1 MAPMLFVSFKPRFR
15 LWSANCATAK
25 TVKIESDNLI
35 MKTCLTC
42 GASVADDADVCPDC
56 GMEFESA
63 PAPMPNAPGALDANV
78 AGDAGSAAP
87 NEGAGF
93 TVDFS
98 APGDHNSGAA
108 FELDDMDF
116 DFSQP
121 ATPVVLEKSAPTP
134 APVAAPVAANTAH
147 ITLRRGGALTS
158 DSFRF
163 GSGAVV
169 GRFDPDS
176 GPVDVDLAPLP
187 EASYVSRHHAE
198 FRHDAGTGQWFVRDM
213 GSSNG
218 TFWRAQ
224 GAGAFARLSG
234 EQELN
239 AGDEISLGNARFEF
253 GVD

>member
-1 MAPMLFVSFKPRFR
+1 
-15 LWSANCATAK
+15 
-25 TVKIESDNLI
+25 

-42 GASVADDADVCPDC
+42 GASVADDADVCSDC
-56 GMEFESA
+56 GMEFESDGAPSA
-63 PAPMPNAPGALDANV
+63 PAASND
-78 AGDAGSAAP
+78 
-87 NEGAGF
+87 GAGF
-93 TVDFS
+93 TVDFGEGS
-98 APGDHNSGAA
+98 SDADNSFAAADGSEPDFEFAPAES
-108 FELDDMDF
+108 
-116 DFSQP
+116 
-121 ATPVVLEKSAPTP
+121 TVVLEKSDPAPTASSTAATP
-134 APVAAPVAANTAH
+134 SPMATPAAPTAMAH
-147 ITLRRGGALTS
+147 LTLRRGGALTNE
-158 DSFRF
+158 SFRF

-198 FRHDAGTGQWFVRDM
+198 FRRDAGNDKWFVKDM

-218 TFWRAQ
+218 TFWRAG
-224 GAGAFARLSG
+224 GAGAFSRLSG

>member
-1 MAPMLFVSFKPRFR
+1 
-15 LWSANCATAK
+15 
-25 TVKIESDNLI
+25 

-56 GMEFESA
+56 GMEFESV
-63 PAPMPNAPGALDANV
+63 PAANAPQI
-78 AGDAGSAAP
+78 AP
-87 NEGAGF
+87 IASGGNDGAGY
-93 TVDFS
+93 TVDFGNEFGGDNAAEPMNLD
-98 APGDHNSGAA
+98 APNYEFSPSDSTVV
-108 FELDDMDF
+108 LDK
-116 DFSQP
+116 SQI
-121 ATPVVLEKSAPTP
+121 ASTPVPT
-134 APVAAPVAANTAH
+134 AATATEMAH

-158 DSFRF
+158 ETFRF
-163 GSGAVV
+163 ASGAVV

-198 FRHDAGTGQWFVRDM
+198 FRRDGGNSKWFVKDM

-218 TFWRAQ
+218 TFWRAG
-224 GAGAFARLSG
+224 GAGAFSRLSG

>member
-1 MAPMLFVSFKPRFR
+1 
-15 LWSANCATAK
+15 
-25 TVKIESDNLI
+25 

-63 PAPMPNAPGALDANV
+63 PTSSTPQATPAINSDGDS
-78 AGDAGSAAP
+78 AGY
-87 NEGAGF
+87 
-93 TVDFS
+93 TVDFGNEFGGDNAASLANADESNHEFS
-98 APGDHNSGAA
+98 ASEP
-108 FELDDMDF
+108 
-116 DFSQP
+116 
-121 ATPVVLEKSAPTP
+121 TVVLDKSEPISTP
-134 APVAAPVAANTAH
+134 APVAATPTDTAH
-147 ITLRRGGALTS
+147 ITLRRGGALTNET
-158 DSFRF
+158 FRF
-163 GSGAVV
+163 ASGAVV

-198 FRHDAGTGQWFVRDM
+198 FRRDGGNDKWFVKDM

-218 TFWRAQ
+218 TFWRAG
-224 GAGAFARLSG
+224 GAGAFSRLSG
-234 EQELN
+234 EQELS

>member
-1 MAPMLFVSFKPRFR
+1 
-15 LWSANCATAK
+15 
-25 TVKIESDNLI
+25 

-63 PAPMPNAPGALDANV
+63 PAASGPQSAPAISSASDS
-78 AGDAGSAAP
+78 AGY
-87 NEGAGF
+87 
-93 TVDFS
+93 TVDFGNEFG
-98 APGDHNSGAA
+98 GDNAV
-108 FELDDMDF
+108 
-116 DFSQP
+116 
-121 ATPVVLEKSAPTP
+121 ATPVNADESNYELSASEPSVVLDKSEPVVTPT
-134 APVAAPVAANTAH
+134 PVAATPTDTAH

-158 DSFRF
+158 ETFRF
-163 GSGAVV
+163 ASGAVV

-198 FRHDAGTGQWFVRDM
+198 FRRDGGNDKWFVKDM

-218 TFWRAQ
+218 TFWRAG
-224 GAGAFARLSG
+224 GAGAFSRLSG
-234 EQELN
+234 EQELI

-253 GVD
+253 GVN

>member
-1 MAPMLFVSFKPRFR
+1 
-15 LWSANCATAK
+15 
-25 TVKIESDNLI
+25 

-56 GMEFESA
+56 GMEFETAIAPQPA
-63 PAPMPNAPGALDANV
+63 PA
-78 AGDAGSAAP
+78 AGD

-93 TVDFS
+93 TVDFGNEFGAQNS
-98 APGDHNSGAA
+98 AVAPIVLDAPA
-108 FELDDMDF
+108 FEF
-116 DFSQP
+116 TESEP
-121 ATPVVLEKSAPTP
+121 PVVLEKSAPTAAT
-134 APVAAPVAANTAH
+134 APDSPSDTAH
-147 ITLRRGGALTS
+147 ITLLRGGALTS
-158 DSFRF
+158 ESFRF
-163 GSGAVV
+163 SSGAVV

-198 FRHDAGTGQWFVRDM
+198 FRRDGGNGKWFVRDM

-218 TFWRAQ
+218 TFWRAG
-224 GAGAFARLSG
+224 GAGAFSRLSG
-234 EQELN
+234 EQELS

>member
-1 MAPMLFVSFKPRFR
+1 
-15 LWSANCATAK
+15 
-25 TVKIESDNLI
+25 

-63 PAPMPNAPGALDANV
+63 AAPA
-78 AGDAGSAAP
+78 SAAP
-87 NEGAGF
+87 AAPASDGAGF
-93 TVDFS
+93 TVDFGDTGADDSAIVMETDEPDYEFSESEPVSLEKEAPAPPVS
-98 APGDHNSGAA
+98 APVS
-108 FELDDMDF
+108 
-116 DFSQP
+116 
-121 ATPVVLEKSAPTP
+121 P
-134 APVAAPVAANTAH
+134 APMAR

-158 DSFRF
+158 ESFGF
-163 GSGAVV
+163 GGGAIV

-198 FRHDAGTGQWFVRDM
+198 FRHDAGNGKWFVRDM

-218 TFWRAQ
+218 TFWRAG
-224 GAGAFARLSG
+224 GAGAFSRLAG

-253 GVD
+253 GLGE

>member
-1 MAPMLFVSFKPRFR
+1 
-15 LWSANCATAK
+15 
-25 TVKIESDNLI
+25 

-42 GASVADDADVCPDC
+42 GASVADDVDVCPDC

-63 PAPMPNAPGALDANV
+63 AP
-78 AGDAGSAAP
+78 AAP
-87 NEGAGF
+87 VMDGGDSAGF
-93 TVDFS
+93 TVDFGDDSS
-98 APGDHNSGAA
+98 AAA
-108 FELDDMDF
+108 PLDLDAPAF
-116 DFSQP
+116 DFTASES
-121 ATPVVLEKSAPTP
+121 ADESPVVLEKSAPAS
-134 APVAAPVAANTAH
+134 APVTPDAAAPDAALPNDSAQ

-158 DSFRF
+158 EGFRF
-163 GSGAVV
+163 SSGAIV
-169 GRFDPDS
+169 GRFDPES

-198 FRHDAGTGQWFVRDM
+198 FRRDAGNGKWFIKDM

-218 TFWRAQ
+218 TFWRAR
-224 GAGAFARLSG
+224 GAGAFSRLSG

>member
-1 MAPMLFVSFKPRFR
+1 
-15 LWSANCATAK
+15 
-25 TVKIESDNLI
+25 

-42 GASVADDADVCPDC
+42 GASVADDAEVCPDC

-63 PAPMPNAPGALDANV
+63 PPSP
-78 AGDAGSAAP
+78 AAP
-87 NEGAGF
+87 QAAPVESGGNEGAGY
-93 TVDFS
+93 TVDFGNEFGGDNAAEPANLD
-98 APGDHNSGAA
+98 APNYEFSS
-108 FELDDMDF
+108 EPTVVLDK
-116 DFSQP
+116 SEP
-121 ATPVVLEKSAPTP
+121 ISTPASVAATPTDTPT
-134 APVAAPVAANTAH
+134 ATAR
-147 ITLRRGGALTS
+147 ITLRRGGALTGET
-158 DSFRF
+158 FRF
-163 GSGAVV
+163 ASGAVV

-198 FRHDAGTGQWFVRDM
+198 FRRDGGNSKWFVKDM

-218 TFWRAQ
+218 TFWRAG
-224 GAGAFARLSG
+224 GAGAFSRLSG

>member
-1 MAPMLFVSFKPRFR
+1 
-15 LWSANCATAK
+15 
-25 TVKIESDNLI
+25 

-63 PAPMPNAPGALDANV
+63 SAPQPAPASNND
-78 AGDAGSAAP
+78 
-87 NEGAGF
+87 EGAGF
-93 TVDFS
+93 TIDFGQEFGTENS
-98 APGDHNSGAA
+98 AVAPIILDAPAFEFTDSESTVVLDKSDSSPAPTAATPGD
-108 FELDDMDF
+108 
-116 DFSQP
+116 
-121 ATPVVLEKSAPTP
+121 SASDS
-134 APVAAPVAANTAH
+134 AH

-158 DSFRF
+158 EKFRF
-163 GSGAVV
+163 SSGAVV

-198 FRHDAGTGQWFVRDM
+198 FRRDGGNGQWFVRDV

-218 TFWRAQ
+218 TFWRAG
-224 GAGAFARLSG
+224 GAGAFSRLSG
-234 EQELN
+234 EQELS

>member
-1 MAPMLFVSFKPRFR
+1 
-15 LWSANCATAK
+15 
-25 TVKIESDNLI
+25 

-56 GMEFESA
+56 GMEFDSQSA
-63 PAPMPNAPGALDANV
+63 PAAPIA
-78 AGDAGSAAP
+78 SS
-87 NEGAGF
+87 EGAGF
-93 TVDFS
+93 TVDFGAPNSDNAGAPVALDKSDFEFAPADNS
-98 APGDHNSGAA
+98 AQA
-108 FELDDMDF
+108 
-116 DFSQP
+116 
-121 ATPVVLEKSAPTP
+121 PVILEKSE
-134 APVAAPVAANTAH
+134 AAPNAATSPASTSMAR
-147 ITLRRGGALTS
+147 ITLRRGGAPTS
-158 DSFRF
+158 ESFRF

-198 FRHDAGTGQWFVRDM
+198 FRHDAGSGQWFVRDM

-218 TFWRAQ
+218 TFWRAG
-224 GAGAFARLSG
+224 GAGAFSRLSG
-234 EQELN
+234 EQQLN

>member
-1 MAPMLFVSFKPRFR
+1 
-15 LWSANCATAK
+15 
-25 TVKIESDNLI
+25 

-42 GASVADDADVCPDC
+42 GANVAEDADVCPDC

-63 PAPMPNAPGALDANV
+63 APQSAPASMPQAAPAP
-78 AGDAGSAAP
+78 S

-93 TVDFS
+93 TVDFGAQTS
-98 APGDHNSGAA
+98 NDSGSDSGSDSGAA
-108 FELDDMDF
+108 IELDDMDF

-121 ATPVVLEKSAPTP
+121 ATPLVIEKSEPTP
-134 APVAAPVAANTAH
+134 APTPSAPKHTAH

-163 GSGAVV
+163 GSGAIV

-198 FRHDAGTGQWFVRDM
+198 FRRDAGNDQWFVRDM

-218 TFWRAQ
+218 TFWRAG
-224 GAGAFARLSG
+224 GAGAFSRLSG

>member
-1 MAPMLFVSFKPRFR
+1 
-15 LWSANCATAK
+15 
-25 TVKIESDNLI
+25 

-63 PAPMPNAPGALDANV
+63 PPTP
-78 AGDAGSAAP
+78 AAP
-87 NEGAGF
+87 QAAQVAPQVAPVENGASDGAGY
-93 TVDFS
+93 TVDFGNEFGADNAAEPANLD
-98 APGDHNSGAA
+98 APN
-108 FELDDMDF
+108 FE
-116 DFSQP
+116 FSTSEP
-121 ATPVVLEKSAPTP
+121 TVVLDKSESTP
-134 APVAAPVAANTAH
+134 APVAATATGMAH
-147 ITLRRGGALTS
+147 ITLRRGGALTNET
-158 DSFRF
+158 FRF
-163 GSGAVV
+163 ASGAVV

-198 FRHDAGTGQWFVRDM
+198 FRHDGGSGQWFVRDM

-224 GAGAFARLSG
+224 GAGAFSRLSG
-234 EQELN
+234 EQEID

>member
-1 MAPMLFVSFKPRFR
+1 
-15 LWSANCATAK
+15 
-25 TVKIESDNLI
+25 

-42 GASVADDADVCPDC
+42 GASVADDAEVCPDC

-63 PAPMPNAPGALDANV
+63 AANA
-78 AGDAGSAAP
+78 SAAP
-87 NEGAGF
+87 AASNGGAGF
-93 TVDFS
+93 TVDFGAQS
-98 APGDHNSGAA
+98 DADDEAPI
-108 FELDDMDF
+108 ELDKMNF
-116 DFSQP
+116 EFAP
-121 ATPVVLEKSAPTP
+121 AGVAGEPTVVLEKFDAAPNAATPSAPRGM
-134 APVAAPVAANTAH
+134 AH

-158 DSFRF
+158 EVFQF

-198 FRHDAGTGQWFVRDM
+198 FRRDGGSGQWFVRDM

-224 GAGAFARLSG
+224 GAGAFSRLSG
-234 EQELN
+234 EQALS

>member
-1 MAPMLFVSFKPRFR
+1 
-15 LWSANCATAK
+15 
-25 TVKIESDNLI
+25 

-42 GASVADDADVCPDC
+42 GASVADDAEVCPDC

-63 PAPMPNAPGALDANV
+63 SAPA
-78 AGDAGSAAP
+78 AAP
-87 NEGAGF
+87 
-93 TVDFS
+93 
-98 APGDHNSGAA
+98 AA
-108 FELDDMDF
+108 
-116 DFSQP
+116 P
-121 ATPVVLEKSAPTP
+121 ATPAASSDAADFAADFGGDNAAVAPINLDAPAFEFSGSESTVVLEKSA
-134 APVAAPVAANTAH
+134 AAAAPDAATPPPMEPAATAMAQ
-147 ITLRRGGALTS
+147 ITLRRGGALTGET
-158 DSFRF
+158 FRF
-163 GSGAVV
+163 GGGAVV

-198 FRHDAGTGQWFVRDM
+198 FRHDAGSGQWFVKDM

-218 TFWRAQ
+218 TFWRA
-224 GAGAFARLSG
+224 GAAGAFARLSG

>member
-1 MAPMLFVSFKPRFR
+1 
-15 LWSANCATAK
+15 
-25 TVKIESDNLI
+25 

-63 PAPMPNAPGALDANV
+63 TAPQTAPPSN
-78 AGDAGSAAP
+78 

-93 TVDFS
+93 TVDFGNEFGAESS
-98 APGDHNSGAA
+98 AVAPIILDAPA
-108 FELDDMDF
+108 FEFTDSESTVVLDKSDL
-116 DFSQP
+116 P
-121 ATPVVLEKSAPTP
+121 PTPTAATPTDS
-134 APVAAPVAANTAH
+134 AH
-147 ITLRRGGALTS
+147 ITLRRGGALTNE
-158 DSFRF
+158 SFRF
-163 GSGAVV
+163 SSGAVV

-198 FRHDAGTGQWFVRDM
+198 FRRDAGNGQWFVRDM

-218 TFWRAQ
+218 TFWRAG
-224 GAGAFARLSG
+224 GAGAFSRLSG
-234 EQELN
+234 EQEVN